1 MSIPRN
7 RWLLIALGLVVLFFA
22 GDAGYRKFYEE
33 PAQDRERSKEQL
45 SKRLSAAKVELAK
58 SKGVS
63 EQLEQLE
70 RKSLP
75 WDAEMARARYQDW
88 LLQLAKDAK
97 LTGTNVDSGDPV
109 AMTATSGKGKR
120 SAEMFKRF
128 SFSLN
133 GRGDLGQVTKF
144 LYNFYRG
151 GHLHKIR
158 SMSLNPIGQGQ
169 EVNLSLSI
177 EALALPN
184 ADREA
189 ELTTLVSEQLAQADM
204 RDYQLIAHRNFFG
217 SGGTASAWKQ
227 IQLSAITS
235 DARGLGEA
243 WFNVGTESQT
253 QILQLGQ
260 TLTMPSFEVRVV
272 SLDETT
278 ATISID
284 GQLYRLAIGQ
294 NLTEAAPVAESPTP
308 K

>member
-22 GDAGYRKFYEE
+22 GERGYRRFYEE
-33 PAQDRERSKEQL
+33 PVAERGRTKDQL
-45 SKRLSAAKVELAK
+45 KKRLSDTKRELAK
-58 SKGVS
+58 SKSVN

-70 RKSLP
+70 KKSLP

-97 LTGTNVDSGDPV
+97 LTNTRVDSNEPV
-109 AMTATSGKGKR
+109 TVATGGRKGKR
-120 SAEMFKRF
+120 QTEMYKRF
-128 SFSLN
+128 TFSFNS
-133 GRGDLGQVTKF
+133 RGDLGQVTKF
-144 LYNFYRG
+144 LYDFYRG
-151 GHLHKIR
+151 GHLHKIKTL
-158 SMSLNPIGQGQ
+158 SLNPIGQGQ
-169 EVNLSLSI
+169 EVNVSLSI

-204 RDYQLIAHRNFFG
+204 RDYQLIAHRNFFS
-217 SGGTASAWKQ
+217 SGGTDSAWKQ

-235 DARGLGEA
+235 DVHGVAEA
-243 WFNVGTESQT
+243 WFNVGPEGKT
-253 QILQLGQ
+253 QIVQLGQ
-260 TLTMPSFEVRVV
+260 TLTMSSSEVRVV
-272 SLDETT
+272 NLEETT

-284 GQLYRLAIGQ
+284 GQLHRIAIGQ
-294 NLTEAAPVAESPTP
+294 NLTEATPVAG